1 MIQTEGRE
9 NGMSGKKRVLIVE
22 DSRINRDILKE
33 LLSEKYEVLEAE
45 NGLKA
50 LRFLQENKS
59 DISLILLDVVMP
71 EMDGLT
77 FLDKIKEDAE
87 LALIPVIVMT
97 ASDREADEI
106 AALEHGATD
115 FVLKPFHPQIILH
128 RIDSLISLREN
139 AAMVN
144 QYRYD
149 HLTGLYSKEFFYEKA
164 REQILAH
171 PEQKHTILCSNIEN
185 FKLFNDIFGISAGDH
200 LLREIAD
207 MYRDLMEGDDICG
220 RFNADRFLL
229 LHSGSEREDYTR
241 LLELNPKT
249 VGRIEGV
256 MLKFGIY
263 EVSDLSVS
271 LEKMCDRALLA
282 ANSIKGQYN
291 ENFAVYD
298 DTLRTK
304 LLREQR
310 ITDCMETALSEGQ
323 FTVYLQPKISLSD
336 DRLAGA
342 EALVRWIHPEMGF
355 LSPGEFIPLFEKN
368 GFITQLDKFIWEQV
382 CILLRDWR
390 EHGMAE
396 VPVSVNVSRAD
407 IYQTDLTDI
416 LTHLVRKYEV
426 EPRLLHLEITE
437 SAYTEN
443 PEQIIDEASR
453 LRGLGFIIEMDDFG
467 SGYSSL
473 NMLNEMKL
481 DILKLDMR
489 FIQSETT
496 KPLSQGVL
504 RFIMELARGMN
515 LSVTVEGVETG
526 EQLERIRELGCDY
539 VQGYFFA
546 KPMPAVEFEEYLKEK
561 PSETAQENKS
571 MRYAA
576 ILQTLLVVDEDAAYR
591 KLVCEA
597 FRERYRVLEATNAE
611 AALACMKEH
620 AKDEAFL
627 VILSMTLPEKEAETI
642 LRAMRKEAELWR
654 VPVLATMPQRMDLE
668 KRALELYVDDFI
680 KKPHTKAGLRKRI
693 AQMTAVSAQQTR
705 ENVLQDEAWH
715 DYLTNLLNRR
725 GLHVAIDALRQEDL
739 PLALCI
745 FDLDDLREVNDS
757 YGYGK
762 GDELLI
768 SFGELLRKKTRGGD
782 ILCRYGGDEFVVIL
796 RNIGQRE
803 VVQRKGAE
811 ICKDIGALCRESGFH
826 TSCSAGAV
834 ICAPEE
840 KPTAALLEQAEQ
852 ALHQAKQKGKGICCL
867 WNEQENCET
876 A

>member
-1 MIQTEGRE
+1 MA
-9 NGMSGKKRVLIVE
+9 GKKRVLIVE

-139 AAMVN
+139 AAMAN

-171 PEQKHTILCSNIEN
+171 PEQKHTILCSNVEN

-200 LLREIAD
+200 LLKEIAD

-229 LHSGSEREDYTR
+229 LHSGSEREDYIR
-241 LLELNPKT
+241 LLEMKPKT

-256 MLKFGIY
+256 VLKFGIY

-291 ENFAVYD
+291 EHFAVYD
-298 DTLRTK
+298 DALRTK

-323 FTVYLQPKISLSD
+323 FTVYLQPKLSLSD

-390 EHGMAE
+390 ERGMAE

-407 IYQTDLTDI
+407 IYQADLADI
-416 LTHLVRKYEV
+416 LTQLVRKYEV
-426 EPRLLHLEITE
+426 DPRLLHLEITE

-443 PEQIIDEASR
+443 PEQIIDAVSR

-481 DILKLDMR
+481 DVLKLDMR

-693 AQMTAVSAQQTR
+693 AQMMAVSAQQTR
-705 ENVLQDEAWH
+705 EKVLQDEACH
-715 DYLTNLLNRR
+715 DYLTHLLNRR

-745 FDLDDLREVNDS
+745 FDLDDLREVNDD
-757 YGYGK
+757 YGHDK

-768 SFGELLRKKTRGGD
+768 SFGELLRKKTRSGD

-826 TSCSAGAV
+826 TSCSAGVV
-834 ICAPEE
+834 ICVPEE
-840 KPTAALLEQAEQ
+840 KPTAALLEQADQ

-867 WNEQENCET
+867 WNEQENCGT